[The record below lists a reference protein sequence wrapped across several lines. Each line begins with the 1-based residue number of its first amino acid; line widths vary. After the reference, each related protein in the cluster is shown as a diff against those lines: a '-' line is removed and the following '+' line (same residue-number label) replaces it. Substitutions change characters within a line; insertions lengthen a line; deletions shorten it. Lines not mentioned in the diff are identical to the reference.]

1 MAEPKLLD
9 RMRALLRT
17 RHYSIR
23 TEDAYVQWARR
34 YILFHGKKHPSAMG
48 AVEINA
54 FLSHLAVERDV
65 SASTQMQALCAI
77 LFLSRDVLVEEVLGV
92 AMGVSRGAEEHRSEE
107 RDRASPSPE

>member
-1 MAEPKLLD
+1 VAEPKLLD

-34 YILFHGKKHPSAMG
+34 FILFHGKKHPSTMG
-48 AVEINA
+48 AEEINA
-54 FLSHLAVERDV
+54 FLSHLAVERSV

-77 LFLSRDVLVEEVLGV
+77 LFLYRGDGNGCSPRHSG
-92 AMGVSRGAEEHRSEE
+92 ASIRGAESSVAITSVSR
-107 RDRASPSPE
+107 